1 MLNKKRFFYSFLI
14 VLIITISNTLAQ
26 FPPQVKKVE
35 SVRPGLYKV
44 EYYQSPYT
52 SVKGYISHSRDNFI
66 REGIWV
72 TYRHGHP
79 VQRMKYV
86 NGVQMW
92 IELENGKKLTREQ
105 IEIYKLKKRINEL
118 EKLVYTN
125 KN

>member
-92 IELENGKKLTREQ
+92 IELENGRRLTKEQ

>member
-35 SVRPGLYKV
+35 SVHPGLYKV

-92 IELENGKKLTREQ
+92 IELENGRRLTKEQ